1 MLTSLLFIFMQFHAT
16 AFQDETLIA
25 ALTGSMVLVFTTE
38 SDQIDALETI
48 ARSFVEGLANQ
59 GI

>member
-1 MLTSLLFIFMQFHAT
+1 ML
-16 AFQDETLIA
+16 
-25 ALTGSMVLVFTTE
+25 LVFTSE